1 MRPRGRGAGRA
12 SGRRTSGAAEAGERL
27 RGARSAPAG
36 RGGGRKAALCGAA
49 QGWAGTGRLRGA
61 GVGVWDERAT
71 GRLPCE
77 CQVVTRV
84 YCLGGLLLGQQNMG
98 LSALL
103 CKFGIVRY
111 FRFTEVRNRKYL
123 GKFGT

>member
-1 MRPRGRGAGRA
+1 MGLRAPSRSAQGAQRA
-12 SGRRTSGAAEAGERL
+12 C
-27 RGARSAPAG
+27 GARRREEG
-36 RGGGRKAALCGAA
+36 GAA
-49 QGWAGTGRLRGA
+49 QGWAGAGRLRGA